1 MIRFPMQPSSKV
13 LALGWD
19 SVMNAL
25 KMYNSYRSFSIIHL
39 KLGSVIKSQC
49 SLTPFR
55 VAFMFL
61 GFFFMKYK
69 PLLPRIHHHFTFF
82 DNIFK
87 MTHVTAYYISSGL
100 DQVLFGSRPSSSTT
114 WNTSLPNQSVT
125 VSSWVPI
132 SPPDS
137 PNMNYLHSVYV
148 CVWWV
153 EGRNEWCVKYWYMS
167 EQWSH
172 QFNRLCVC
180 ACVHM
185 CECDFVFIC
194 RIWDEEWRE
203 VISRVRSKLCVHV
216 FVYKFVC
223 MCSMTWEVVRSH

>member
-1 MIRFPMQPSSKV
+1 
-13 LALGWD
+13 
-19 SVMNAL
+19 
-25 KMYNSYRSFSIIHL
+25 
-39 KLGSVIKSQC
+39 
-49 SLTPFR
+49 
-55 VAFMFL
+55 
-61 GFFFMKYK
+61 MKYK

-180 ACVHM
+180 VRACICVSVILCSFVGYEMRNVERSSAECGRSCVYM
-185 CECDFVFIC
+185 CLCISLCVCAAWHEK
-194 RIWDEEWRE
+194 WWG
-203 VISRVRSKLCVHV
+203 VIS
-216 FVYKFVC
+216 
-223 MCSMTWEVVRSH
+223 SMW